1 KKIFGNKKHI
11 GKRCMERTF
20 EGKELDKNGPQ
31 TFFAPP
37 GRSSSADLTADAEL
51 FMSDYHLVSEVY
63 DELPEMMLILNE
75 NRQIIYANK
84 LFAQVL
90 GVASLNE
97 LLGKRPGEAL
107 GCVVAKDAPNGCG
120 TGRDC
125 ANCGAV
131 AAILTALNGEAAE
144 RECSVMNG
152 SGFYLELA
160 VSTRP
165 KSYSGHNFCL
175 LIAREIGDAK
185 RKIQLERIFFHDV
198 LNLVWSLSGAFDLF
212 KDDATLLTQ
221 PETICQLSSIIND
234 IGDAIVNQRD
244 LSLAQNGKF
253 SVTIEELQASVF
265 LDNVLKTVRNHEI
278 ALDKNI
284 KLHIEPE
291 DFIFVSSR
299 TVLTRVLL
307 NLLKNALE
315 AEPCGSEVRLE
326 ATSYENEVRIS
337 VKNPSV
343 ISEEHRKMIF
353 SRAFSTKGFGRGIG
367 TYSVK
372 LFTEQYLKG
381 KVEFVSEDDI
391 GTVFTLVLPVCLA
404 DK

>member
-1 KKIFGNKKHI
+1 
-11 GKRCMERTF
+11 MERTF
-20 EGKELDKNGPQ
+20 EDNKSIKGNSQ
-31 TFFAPP
+31 TLFASPE
-37 GRSSSADLTADAEL
+37 RSSLEDLTTDAEL

-63 DELPEMMLILNE
+63 DELPEMLLILNE

-84 LFAQVL
+84 LFCQVL
-90 GVASLNE
+90 GVASPDK

-107 GCVVAKDAPNGCG
+107 GCVVAEEAPSGCG
-120 TGRDC
+120 TGREC

-131 AAILTALNGEAAE
+131 AAILTALNGESAE
-144 RECSVMNG
+144 RECSVRNAR
-152 SGFYLELA
+152 GFYLELA
-160 VSTRP
+160 VSSRP
-165 KSYSGHNFCL
+165 KSYNGHHFCL

-185 RKIQLERIFFHDV
+185 RKVQLERIFFHDV

-212 KDDATLLTQ
+212 KEDATLLTQ

-234 IGDAIVNQRD
+234 IGDTIVNQRD
-244 LSLAQNGKF
+244 LSLVQNGKF
-253 SVTIEELQASVF
+253 NVTMEELQASVF
-265 LDNVLKTVRNHEI
+265 LDNVLKNVRNHEI
-278 ALDKNI
+278 ALNKSV
-284 KLHIEPE
+284 KLYIEPE

-315 AEPCGSEVRLE
+315 AEPCGSEVRLDAE
-326 ATSYENEVRIS
+326 LQDNVVRIS

-343 ISEEHRKMIF
+343 IDDEHKKMIF
-353 SRAFSTKGFGRGIG
+353 SRTFSTKGFGRGIG

-381 KVEFVSEDDI
+381 KVEFVSESGI
-391 GTVFTLVLPVCLA
+391 GTVFTLVLPVCQA
-404 DK
+404 DS